1 MSEPT
6 ATTAQSS
13 SPDPLSV
20 LKATKPVPKLT
31 IKPSSSQDQKVI
43 ADLRLTNHTLQKQL
57 TSLISNYNMMSSLLI
72 TKSHRIRKTNTVV
85 YDMYRQL
92 HQYDTVKELLNTESL
107 TIDNIQEILNP
118 LITIWSSAA
127 TEDDFL
133 PFKVNKFSPNAKL
146 HRARSVFTLDNLVKY
161 LAPHEDSY
169 SIKREL
175 PNLIFKYC
183 TSVFADAQSFPFL
196 RTGHSFP
203 TVWQAY
209 LAVVSTLLVY
219 NTNKHT
225 PVRYHPPHSSPVACL
240 NFDDNQRYHDV
251 MKLNQKDLDLTE
263 GPPPLRHDSEYY
275 NIIPKKPRNQ
285 DATRPSPSREDHH
298 QLHGTKRR
306 RN

>member
-20 LKATKPVPKLT
+20 LQATKPVKKLT
-31 IKPSSSQDQKVI
+31 IRPSSSQDQKVI

-72 TKSHRIRKTNTVV
+72 TKSHRIRKTN
-85 YDMYRQL
+85 QL
-92 HQYDTVKELLNTESL
+92 HQYDPVKELLNTELL

-127 TEDDFL
+127 TEYEFL
-133 PFKVNKFSPNAKL
+133 PFKVNKFSPNARL
-146 HRARSVFTLDNLVKY
+146 YRARSVFTLDNLVKY

-183 TSVFADAQSFPFL
+183 TSVFAEAQSFPFI

-203 TVWQAY
+203 RVWQAY
-209 LAVVSTLLVY
+209 LAAGFQ
-219 NTNKHT
+219 H
-225 PVRYHPPHSSPVACL
+225 
-240 NFDDNQRYHDV
+240 
-251 MKLNQKDLDLTE
+251 
-263 GPPPLRHDSEYY
+263 
-275 NIIPKKPRNQ
+275 
-285 DATRPSPSREDHH
+285 
-298 QLHGTKRR
+298 
-306 RN
+306 